1 MAICDNPLRRSLL
14 PHLYLADRHMV
25 TDASSLIRAF
35 GAFAADEAAIRA
47 DRSRSVGNVVH
58 FCRWRQVERLVRLLE
73 TDLPTGTLH

>member
-1 MAICDNPLRRSLL
+1 M

-35 GAFAADEAAIRA
+35 GSFAADEAAIRA

-73 TDLPTGTLH
+73 KDLAAGTVH